1 MTILELIN
9 KTKKAE
15 ILIFS
20 DVLETIDTSYD
31 FIPTKFTNGSLIN
44 EANTN
49 NGSCKVFS
57 FAKIHHLNTIE
68 TLFLFGEHYQKVIL
82 TPNEEDHQN
91 IRNFIKFGWE
101 DIHFEKDALLE
112 KNNSFLN

>member
-1 MTILELIN
+1 MTVLELID
-9 KTKKAE
+9 KVKQPE
-15 ILIFS
+15 ILFFS
-20 DVLETIDTSYD
+20 DVLETIDASYN
-31 FIPTKFTNGSLIN
+31 FTPTKFTNGNVTN

-57 FAKIHHLNTIE
+57 FAKLNELKVAE
-68 TLFLFGEHYQKVIL
+68 TLFLFGEHYQKVVD

-101 DIHFEKDALLE
+101 GIHFENDALQF
-112 KNNSFLN
+112 KK

>member
-1 MTILELIN
+1 MTVLELID
-9 KTKKAE
+9 KVKQPE

-20 DVLETIDTSYD
+20 DVLETIDASYN
-31 FIPTKFTNGSLIN
+31 FTPTKFTNGSIIN

-57 FAKIHHLNTIE
+57 FAKLKELKVAE
-68 TLFLFGEHYQKVIL
+68 TLFLFGEHYQKVVD
-82 TPNEEDHQN
+82 TPSEVDHQN

-101 DIHFEKDALLE
+101 GIHFEKDALQE
-112 KNNSFLN
+112 KK